1 MGFKLLKYEIKCGVR
16 FYDVQR
22 YEPKIAT
29 RLKLIQLFLFGV
41 FFNEKFWFCLHI
53 WQTEDQ
59 GNRFYILLTTE
70 VKQTSSL
77 AIINLVKK

>member
-29 RLKLIQLFLFGV
+29 QLKLIQLFLFGV
-41 FFNEKFWFCLHI
+41 FLMKKFGFVCTYGKPKIRAIVFIFC
-53 WQTEDQ
+53 
-59 GNRFYILLTTE
+59 
-70 VKQTSSL
+70 
-77 AIINLVKK
+77 